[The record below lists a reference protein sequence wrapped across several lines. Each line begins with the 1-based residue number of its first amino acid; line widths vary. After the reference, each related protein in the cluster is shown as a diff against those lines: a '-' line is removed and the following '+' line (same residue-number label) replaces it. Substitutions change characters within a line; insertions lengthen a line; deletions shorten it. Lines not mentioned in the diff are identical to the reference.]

1 MEKTLLINRETAEEL
16 ITMRAC
22 IDTMKKAFED
32 VSSGDVT
39 MLQRT
44 MLPIQ
49 NGNKLG
55 GMPALNEAAHICGS
69 KVIVFAS
76 AEVSQKG
83 TAQGIIPLF
92 SSITGQ
98 LLAIVDAKHL
108 TKLRTASA
116 TAAATDALA
125 KKNAATLALLGAG
138 KLAQAHFEAISL
150 VRDLQKVFVW
160 NHNLAGAKAF
170 CENNQVDGIEFI
182 FCETAEEAVK
192 QAEIVCTVSR
202 ATTPILKGEW
212 LQPGV
217 HVNGVG
223 ACAPNAREV
232 DSETLLKCTVFTDQ
246 TTAAV
251 RDGGDLA
258 IPVAEGVFKVE
269 DIAAEVGEVLLG
281 KKAGRV
287 SDDQMTF
294 FESVGLAVQDLSA
307 AYYVYEQAKAQN
319 KGTPFA
325 FA

>member
-1 MEKTLLINRETAEEL
+1 MEKTLLINREMAEQL
-16 ITMRAC
+16 ITMDAC
-22 IDTMKKAFED
+22 IGAMKKAFED

-44 MLPIQ
+44 MLPTQ

-55 GMPALNEAAHICGS
+55 GMPALNEAAYICGS

-108 TKLRTASA
+108 TKLRTAAS

-125 KKNAATLALLGAG
+125 RKDATTLALLGSG
-138 KLAQAHFEAISL
+138 RLAQAHLEAISL
-150 VRDLQKVFVW
+150 VRDIQKVYVW
-160 NHNLAGAKAF
+160 NYTPAGAKAF
-170 CENNQVDGIEFI
+170 CEANKTEGKEFV
-182 FCETAEEAVK
+182 FCETAEEAVQ
-192 QAEIVCTVSR
+192 QADIACTVSR

-232 DSETLLKCTVFTDQ
+232 DSETVLKCTVFTDQ

-258 IPVAEGVFKVE
+258 IPIAEGVFKVE
-269 DIAAEVGEVLLG
+269 DIAAEVGEVMLG
-281 KKAGRV
+281 KKAGRT
-287 SDDQMTF
+287 SETQMTF

-307 AYYVYEQAKAQN
+307 AYYVYEQAKE
-319 KGTPFA
+319 KGVGTPFA
-325 FA
+325 F